1 MFNDIVPL
9 LPHFDSGLTDFQPVN
24 QIAAKRHEGRHMSEA
39 QWDKSLQDNGRCFP
53 KHLGKMKIDGKWM
66 EIANKRVYF
75 QKVDNTKYKS
85 TKLSFSKSF

>member
-39 QWDKSLQDNGRCFP
+39 QWDKSLQDDGRCFP
-53 KHLGKMKIDGKWM
+53 KHLGKMKKWM
-66 EIANKRVYF
+66 ETGWKS
-75 QKVDNTKYKS
+75 QTKEF
-85 TKLSFSKSF
+85 FSQ